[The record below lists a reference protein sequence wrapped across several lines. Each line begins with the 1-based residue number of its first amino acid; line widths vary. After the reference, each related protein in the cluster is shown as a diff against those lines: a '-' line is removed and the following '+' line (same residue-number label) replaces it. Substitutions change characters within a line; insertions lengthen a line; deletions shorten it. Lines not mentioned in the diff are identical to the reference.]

1 MKRLSVCLV
10 VALGLSVPALADNKQ
25 PEDAERIE
33 GLWQAIGGEANGA
46 AIAPDVLK
54 KIQVKIDGGTL
65 QTFFYGKPNS
75 PKNRIKLLTSTNPKG
90 IDLLA
95 DEGDEKGQVR
105 DRGIYEF
112 DGERLKIG
120 IHEGGPG
127 KGKEWERPSAFKSE
141 KGTRLVI
148 VVVERVK
155 K

>member
-1 MKRLSVCLV
+1 
-10 VALGLSVPALADNKQ
+10 LAGH
-25 PEDAERIE
+25 R
-33 GLWQAIGGEANGA
+33 GGEANGA
-46 AIAPDVLK
+46 AIPPDVLK
-54 KIQVKIDGGTL
+54 KIQVKIDGGTI
-65 QTFFYGKPNS
+65 QTLFDGKPNS
-75 PKNRIKLLTSTNPKG
+75 PKNRIKLLPDTKPKG

-95 DEGDEKGQVR
+95 DEKGQVR

-127 KGKEWERPSAFKSE
+127 KGKEWERPAAFKSE
-141 KGTRLVI
+141 KGSRLVV